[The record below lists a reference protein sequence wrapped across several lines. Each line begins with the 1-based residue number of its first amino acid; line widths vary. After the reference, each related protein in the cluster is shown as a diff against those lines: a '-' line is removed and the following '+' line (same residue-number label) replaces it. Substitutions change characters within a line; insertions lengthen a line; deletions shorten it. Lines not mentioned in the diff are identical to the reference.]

1 MFYVSIG
8 KEIKISR
15 ASKKRTIERVLD
27 IMEDKLFGLKPF
39 SMRKMSNKILKQE
52 NLCSKVSSLG
62 EKRHLQKHHLP
73 VNFPPETPHCDSNP
87 GIQSLELISRRQEK
101 NACVI
106 CILAY
111 KSRHTSFTISWPT
124 SKGKVSSDAQPLFS
138 AFGIKKV
145 FCMT

>member
-15 ASKKRTIERVLD
+15 ASKKRAIKRVLD

-39 SMRKMSNKILKQE
+39 SMRKMRNKILKQE
-52 NLCSKVSSLG
+52 KLCSKVSRSLG
-62 EKRHLQKHHLP
+62 EKKIHLQKHHLP

-101 NACVI
+101 MHV
-106 CILAY
+106 LY
-111 KSRHTSFTISWPT
+111 
-124 SKGKVSSDAQPLFS
+124 
-138 AFGIKKV
+138 AF
-145 FCMT
+145 